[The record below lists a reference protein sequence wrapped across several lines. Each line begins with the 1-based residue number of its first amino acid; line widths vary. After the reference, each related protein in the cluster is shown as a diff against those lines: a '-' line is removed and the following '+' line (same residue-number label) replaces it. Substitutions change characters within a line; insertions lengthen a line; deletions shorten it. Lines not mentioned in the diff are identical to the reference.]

1 MKRAAIFATL
11 SVGTIV
17 LAAWMFT
24 RLFSSPAEQRAIVL
38 SAAIAIGVQLAA
50 FALGT
55 FLMPANAIAGW
66 GVGMLLRLVTL
77 VFFGL
82 VVVRG
87 AELPANASL
96 ISLATFLFLTTL
108 VEPFFLPAMHTGK
121 TSVKSGALAL
131 LVLMLATASPV
142 AAQHDAKA
150 HADSA
155 VSGSAELINQSIPG
169 ATHETAAPPGGADI
183 IMPHITDAKHF
194 ELPCFNTHLACEI
207 HLPTWNVH
215 VGGLTIDLAPTKHVL
230 MMLLAATLASVIL
243 IYSARAQG
251 RHQKEGKP
259 PKGLANAMEA
269 LVLYMRNEIIL
280 PNVGHH
286 GDRYVPF
293 LLTLF
298 FFILFMNLL
307 GLVPYGSTATGNL
320 SVTATL
326 AIISF
331 VMIEV
336 AGMRALGKG
345 YINTIVYWPHD
356 MSLPMKMGLT
366 LILTP
371 VELIGKF
378 TKPFALAIRLFANM
392 TAGHVIVLALIGLI
406 FTFPMVFLAPL
417 AMALGIMLLELM
429 VSFIQ
434 AFIFTL
440 LVSVFIGLI
449 RESAH

>member
-1 MKRAAIFATL
+1 MKRAAIFAAL
-11 SVGTIV
+11 SVGMIV
-17 LAAWMFT
+17 LAAWLFMLMF
-24 RLFSSPAEQRAIVL
+24 PAAAEQRAIML
-38 SAAIAIGVQLAA
+38 TAAVAIVVQLAA
-50 FALGT
+50 FGIST
-55 FLMPANAIAGW
+55 FVIPANAIAGW
-66 GVGMLLRLVTL
+66 GIGMLMRLMTI

-82 VVVRG
+82 VVVR
-87 AELPANASL
+87 AMDLPGTAAL

-108 VEPFFLPAMHTGK
+108 VEPFFLPAMQTGK
-121 TSVKSGALAL
+121 TSVKSGAIAL
-131 LVLMLATASPV
+131 LLLMFSATSPLS
-142 AAQHDAKA
+142 AQVRT
-150 HADSA
+150 DSA
-155 VSGSAELINQSIPG
+155 VSGPAELINQSIPG
-169 ATHETAAPPGGADI
+169 ATADSAAAPPGGADI
-183 IMPHITDAKHF
+183 IMPHITDSKHF
-194 ELPCFNTHLACEI
+194 EVPCINTHLACEV
-207 HLPTWNVH
+207 HLPTWNVNI
-215 VGGLTIDLAPTKHVL
+215 GGLTIDVAPTKHVL
-230 MMLLAATLASVIL
+230 MMLLAATLCALIL
-243 IYSARAQG
+243 ISAARAQG
-251 RHQKEGKP
+251 RHQVEGKP

-406 FTFPMVFLAPL
+406 FTFPFVFFAPL
-417 AMALGIMLLELM
+417 IMALGIMLLELM
-429 VSFIQ
+429 VAFIQ